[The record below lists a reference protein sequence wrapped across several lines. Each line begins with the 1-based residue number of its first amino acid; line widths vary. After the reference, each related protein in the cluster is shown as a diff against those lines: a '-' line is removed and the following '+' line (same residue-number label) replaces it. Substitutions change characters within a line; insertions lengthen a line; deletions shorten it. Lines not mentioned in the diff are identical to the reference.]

1 MAEPIALAQT
11 LAEIVAEGGTAA
23 PRLICE
29 ACIAML
35 PVSRAA
41 ITMMAGPDRQEP
53 IFASDTIAAHLD
65 EMQFSLGE
73 GPCVEAFTDRRPVL
87 VPDLAE
93 ITDSRWPVFAAAARR
108 TPVRAAFVLPL
119 QVGAVGVGVLDLY
132 RDEPGMLGRDELAG
146 ALRAADAVLWALLGI
161 RAGNP
166 AERPALATQSHN
178 GQSHNGADPHGWL
191 TGSPLDHIEVYQATG
206 MVMVQLD
213 VPAEM
218 ALSRLRAY
226 GFVHD
231 RTIDDI
237 ARDVV
242 ARRLRFGS
250 EEEES

>member
-1 MAEPIALAQT
+1 MADATGLAQV
-11 LAEIVAEGGTAA
+11 LAEIVAGGGTAA

-41 ITMMAGPDRQEP
+41 VTMMAGPDRQEP
-53 IFASDTIAAHLD
+53 IFASDAIAAHLD
-65 EMQFSLGE
+65 EMQFRLGE
-73 GPCVEAFTDRRPVL
+73 GPCVEAFTERRPVL
-87 VPDLAE
+87 IPDLAE
-93 ITDSRWPVFAAAARR
+93 LTDSRWPVFTAAARR

-119 QVGAVGVGVLDLY
+119 QAGAIGVGVLDLY
-132 RDEPGMLGRDELAG
+132 RDEPGMLDHDALAG

-166 AERPALATQSHN
+166 LELPTPATQP
-178 GQSHNGADPHGWL
+178 HNGADPHGWL

-206 MVMVQLD
+206 MIMVQLG
-213 VPAEM
+213 VAAET

-226 GFVHD
+226 AFVHD
-231 RTIDDI
+231 RSIDDI

-242 ARRLRFGS
+242 ARRLRFGN

>member
-1 MAEPIALAQT
+1 VAEPAGLAQT

-23 PRLICE
+23 PRRICE
-29 ACIAML
+29 ACIAVL

-41 ITMMAGPDRQEP
+41 VTMMAGPDRQEP
-53 IFASDTIAAHLD
+53 IFASDAIAAHLD
-65 EMQFSLGE
+65 EMQFRLGE
-73 GPCVEAFTDRRPVL
+73 GPCVEAITERRPVL

-93 ITDSRWPVFAAAARR
+93 VADSRWPVFAAAARR
-108 TPVRAAFVLPL
+108 TPIRAAFVFPL
-119 QVGAVGVGVLDLY
+119 QAGAIGVGVLDLY
-132 RDEPGMLGRDELAG
+132 RDEPGMLDRDELAG

-161 RAGNP
+161 RDGNQT
-166 AERPALATQSHN
+166 ERPPPARHS
-178 GQSHNGADPHGWL
+178 GNGADPHGWL

-206 MVMVQLD
+206 MVMAQLD
-213 VPAEM
+213 APAET

-226 GFVHD
+226 AFVHD

-242 ARRLRFGS
+242 ARRLRFRD

>member
-1 MAEPIALAQT
+1 VAEPAGLAQT

-23 PRLICE
+23 PRRICE
-29 ACIAML
+29 ACIAVL

-41 ITMMAGPDRQEP
+41 VTMMAGPDRQEP
-53 IFASDTIAAHLD
+53 IFASDAIAAHLD
-65 EMQFSLGE
+65 EMQFRLGE
-73 GPCVEAFTDRRPVL
+73 GPCVEAITERRPVL

-93 ITDSRWPVFAAAARR
+93 VADSRWPVFAAAARR
-108 TPVRAAFVLPL
+108 TPIRAAFVFPL
-119 QVGAVGVGVLDLY
+119 QAGAIGVGVLDLY

-161 RAGNP
+161 RDGNQT
-166 AERPALATQSHN
+166 ERPPPARHS
-178 GQSHNGADPHGWL
+178 GNGADPHGWL

-206 MVMVQLD
+206 MVMAQLD
-213 VPAEM
+213 APAET

-226 GFVHD
+226 AFVHD

-242 ARRLRFGS
+242 ARRLRFRD